1 VSLFDRQKIVLLATF
16 LLMVLSLRNALYP
29 AEQWLQHTPTVLMLL
44 GLLWSTGNARLSP
57 IAFSCAISFIALHII
72 GARWIYSNVPYDAWW
87 ESLTGSSLSK
97 QFDWQ
102 RNHYDRL
109 VHFAS
114 GCFGVPVAFDWLK
127 QTWDASHPK
136 VSLPKRW
143 GWFLSLCVVMA
154 VGAAYEVL
162 EWQIAMLFSP
172 DQAEAYNGQQGDL
185 WDAQKDLCLAG
196 IGGLAAIG
204 IHWIWSE
211 MHRD

>member
-1 VSLFDRQKIVLLATF
+1 MTSFDRQKLALLATL
-16 LLMVLSLRNALYP
+16 LLMVVSLRNALFP

-44 GLLWSTGNARLSP
+44 GLLWSTSQARLSS
-57 IAFSCAISFIALHII
+57 ISFACAISFVVLHII
-72 GARWIYSNVPYDAWW
+72 GARWIYSNVPYDAWC
-87 ESLTGSSLSK
+87 ESLTGMSLSD
-97 QFDWQ
+97 QFGWQ

-114 GCFGVPVAFDWLK
+114 GCFGVPVALDWLK
-127 QTWDASHPK
+127 QTWDASH
-136 VSLPKRW
+136 SNDSFPKRW

-162 EWQIAMLFSP
+162 EWQIAMFFSP
-172 DQAEAYNGQQGDL
+172 AQAEAYNGQQGDV

-196 IGGLAAIG
+196 MGGLLAIG

-211 MHRD
+211 FRRD

>member
-1 VSLFDRQKIVLLATF
+1 MVDRQKIALLATF
-16 LLMVLSLRNALYP
+16 LLMVVSLRNALYP

-44 GLLWSTGNARLSP
+44 GLQWSTGNARLSR
-57 IAFSCAISFIALHII
+57 IAFGCAIAFIVLHII
-72 GARWIYSNVPYDAWW
+72 GARWIYYNVPYDAWW
-87 ESLTGSSLSK
+87 EFLTGSSLSD
-97 QFDWQ
+97 QFGWQ

-136 VSLPKRW
+136 VTLPKRW

-162 EWQIAMLFSP
+162 EWQIAMFFSP

-196 IGGLAAIG
+196 IGGLAASG

-211 MHRD
+211 IRRD

>member
-1 VSLFDRQKIVLLATF
+1 MSLFDRQKIVLLATF

-44 GLLWSTGNARLSP
+44 GLLWSTGNSRLSP

-87 ESLTGSSLSK
+87 ESLTGS
-97 QFDWQ
+97 
-102 RNHYDRL
+102 
-109 VHFAS
+109 
-114 GCFGVPVAFDWLK
+114 
-127 QTWDASHPK
+127 
-136 VSLPKRW
+136 
-143 GWFLSLCVVMA
+143 FLSLCVVMA

-211 MHRD
+211 MRRD